1 MLSLWKQ
8 IYTLLCVTINWKKK
22 TENDNDDNGTT
33 YENN

>member
-1 MLSLWKQ
+1 MEAN
-8 IYTLLCVTINWKKK
+8 IYVVMCNYQLKKK